1 MTRTPSAPGAILAV
15 LCLCAFAVNVDTTLV
30 NVALPTLVRELDAS
44 TRELQWIVDAYTLAF
59 AALVLAAGS
68 LGDRVGRREMLVA
81 GLAVYGAGNAAAG
94 FMESPAQ
101 LVGARAIMGVG
112 AAMIF
117 PTTLS
122 IIMNVFRERGP
133 RAMAIGLWGA
143 TVGLAVAL
151 GPIAGGALLEGLSW
165 EWTFFVKVPVALA
178 AIGLALAIV
187 PTSRDPETPRL
198 DLPGLLLSTAAIGIV
213 VFAVIEA
220 PEAGWGG
227 AQTLGL
233 LALGVALL
241 VAFVEVERRAAA
253 PMLDVGLF
261 RNLRFS
267 AASAA
272 VTVAFFSLFGFI
284 FLITQYFQFLKGYG
298 PLETGVRL
306 LPVATSVA
314 VASIV
319 GTRLTMR
326 VGNKAVVATGL
337 TLLSAAFV
345 WISTVSAATPYLEL
359 AAQMVCLGL
368 GMGFTSAPATESIMG
383 AVSRHRA
390 GIGSAVNDATREL
403 GGTLGVAVIGS
414 VYASLYTG
422 AFSGAGAAPA
432 PAVDAARESIGGALI
447 AADRLP
453 PDAGAALRELA
464 TSGFFDGLQVGC
476 LVAAG
481 VCAAGALFAAAVLPS
496 QPAETAEV
504 DERDL
509 ALAAGEASA

>member
-1 MTRTPSAPGAILAV
+1 MTRMPSAPGAVLAV

-81 GLAVYGAGNAAAG
+81 GLVVYGAGNAAAG
-94 FMESPAQ
+94 FMDSPAQ
-101 LVGARAIMGVG
+101 LVIARTIMGVG

-122 IIMNVFRERGP
+122 IITNVFRERGP
-133 RAMAIGLWGA
+133 RAKAIGLWGA

-165 EWTFFVKVPVALA
+165 EWTFFAKVPVALA

-187 PTSRDPETPRL
+187 PTSRDPRTPPL
-198 DLPGLLLSTAAIGIV
+198 DVPGLLLSTAAIGIV
-213 VFAVIEA
+213 VLAIIEA
-220 PEAGWGG
+220 PEAGWDS
-227 AQTLGL
+227 AQTVGL
-233 LALGVALL
+233 LALGLALL
-241 VAFVEVERRAAA
+241 AAFVGVERRSAA

-267 AASAA
+267 GASAA
-272 VTVAFFSLFGFI
+272 VTVSFFSLFGFI
-284 FLITQYFQFLKGYG
+284 FLITQYFQFIRGYG
-298 PLETGVRL
+298 PLETGVRM

-314 VASIV
+314 LASIV

-337 TLLSAAFV
+337 TLLSGGFLWV
-345 WISTVSAATPYLEL
+345 STASADTPYLEI

-422 AFSGAGAAPA
+422 AFSGATPAPA
-432 PAVDAARESIGGALI
+432 PAVDAARESIGAALI

-453 PDAGAALRELA
+453 PDAGAALHGLA

-481 VCAAGALFAAAVLPS
+481 VCAAGALFAAVVLPS
-496 QPAETAEV
+496 QPEDAPAV
-504 DERDL
+504 DESEL
-509 ALAAGEASA
+509 ALAEAGA